1 MGDLTEY
8 WEDFPEEDPG
18 NYVGGRFDPEGARAL
33 SAESWKIAQDQAN
46 LNDEISRIIQKVK
59 IAQEQ
64 AKRDAEK
71 S

>member
-1 MGDLTEY
+1 MGDFTEY

-18 NYVGGRFDPEGARAL
+18 NYVGGRFDPAGARAL
-33 SAESWKIAQDQAN
+33 RAQSSKIAQDQAN
-46 LNDEISRIIQKVK
+46 LDDEISRIIQKVK
-59 IAQEQ
+59 IAQDQ

>member
-33 SAESWKIAQDQAN
+33 RAESWKIAQDQRN